1 MSVDRNII
9 SISLNNAQADA
20 VRNSPEGQSAFIQNL
35 IDDYLSKDSIERS
48 GIPYMSV
55 ELEKYLAKQLS
66 RAEKPSVEVI
76 DSDIPEFMVMYH
88 PCPMMSLDVKLGFK
102 NELRTMLNCQF
113 VPNGMTAGGN
123 IWKAHIRLTTQL
135 TPNGKWSQIATR
147 SDTYSF
153 FIHRGS
159 RMEHELAS
167 AQERLYPE
175 YSDIFAIHETGR
187 DPVGKNC
194 HDVLSPGNFGITFFS
209 PNANSVWN
217 MPDLPLYVSRVEFD
231 GGHLYID
238 FRNTA
243 DFQMY
248 RQWNSSGDRGA
259 SPSGFVTVD
268 VTSLSID
275 GSPVETT
282 RYNVRVPECPPWR
295 SPLSSFPHLP
305 AGHSV
310 TEVDMSVMDQGD
322 PDVVPEVTEEL
333 MDLYVTHVAYAKDRE
348 RAARELYGQYSTPQ
362 SSKVVRRKL
371 TCPSMQELMEKN
383 IIRKNDID
391 KLASLTTTQRIAV
404 IEILRTVTGEMIGYE
419 TIRPGNCEYVVSG
432 KDGNPCIRYTVGKT
446 LESESQ
452 ITRDIP
458 LENVAVFLPYFGA
471 DGQDRKIRIP
481 DEFPHKITACY
492 DSAGTFY
499 RYSF

>member
-1 MSVDRNII
+1 MPAERNII

-20 VRNSPEGQSAFIQNL
+20 VRNSPDGQSAFIQNL

-48 GIPYMSV
+48 GIPYMPA
-55 ELEKYLAKQLS
+55 ELEKYLAAQAAKAARQT
-66 RAEKPSVEVI
+66 AEVTSNPELLVSV
-76 DSDIPEFMVMYH
+76 H
-88 PCPMMSLDVKLGFK
+88 PFPTMTLLVKLGRDD
-102 NELRTMLNCQF
+102 NEFRACLACEFVLNGIQ
-113 VPNGMTAGGN
+113 GTGSN
-123 IWKAHIRLTTQL
+123 IWKAHVRIQAQL
-135 TPNGKWSQIATR
+135 APGGKWSQIATR
-147 SDTYSF
+147 GDSHSF
-153 FIHRGS
+153 YLHKNS
-159 RMEHELAS
+159 RLETAIIAALD
-167 AQERLYPE
+167 RLYPE
-175 YSDIFAIHETGR
+175 YSGQFATESDVEPVDAHGHE
-187 DPVGKNC
+187 
-194 HDVLSPGNFGITFFS
+194 VLSTGNFGITFFS

-231 GGHLYID
+231 GGHLYVD
-238 FRNTA
+238 FRNTD

-248 RQWNSSGDRGA
+248 RQWNSRGDMGA

-268 VTSLSID
+268 VTSMSSD

-322 PDVVPEVTEEL
+322 PNDVPKVTREL
-333 MDLYVTHVAYAKDRE
+333 MDLYVTNVANAKDRE
-348 RAARELYGQYSTPQ
+348 RAARELYGLYSTPQ

-371 TCPSMQELMEKN
+371 ACPSMQELMEKN
-383 IIRKNDID
+383 VLRKNDID
-391 KLASLTTTQRIAV
+391 KLASLATTQRIAV
-404 IEILRTVTGEMIGYE
+404 IEILRMETGEMIGYK
-419 TIRPGNCEYVVSG
+419 TIGPGNCEYVVSG
-432 KDGNPCIRYTVGKT
+432 KDGNPFIRYTVGTT
-446 LESESQ
+446 LESGSP

-458 LENVAVFLPYFGA
+458 LENVAVFLPYFGVN
-471 DGQDRKIRIP
+471 GQDREIRIP
-481 DEFPHKITACY
+481 DEFPAKITVCY